1 MKKTDLVIGIPR
13 EIHDRCRCV
22 SMIPPMVRTLVQ
34 RGHPVLME
42 RDAGLKAF
50 YPSEM
55 YEEAG
60 ARILPDAAAVYGEA
74 DVILKIR
81 PPLANRSTGAHE
93 LDMMKKGA
101 AILAFL
107 TPLQNAEIVRKLV
120 ANRLTGF
127 SMESIPRISRAQSMD
142 ALSSFGSISGYRAA
156 LLAAY
161 HLGKFFPLLMTA
173 AGTVQPANVLVIG
186 AGVAGLQAIA
196 ICHML
201 GARVEAF
208 DTRKAV
214 REQVQSVGARFVEME
229 LPEDIETRYG
239 YAKEASPEFIQK
251 EMETTGE
258 RLPRTDAVISTALV
272 YGHKA
277 PVLISEEMVKRMKPG
292 SAIIDLAAEQGGN
305 CALTQPGETIEA
317 HGVIIHGAVE
327 LPSQMPVHTS
337 FLYSRNVLNAFDNL
351 YAGEEVSIDLED
363 EVNRNAVITLDGRI
377 VSEAVQAFLAS
388 LPEKGGT

>member
-1 MKKTDLVIGIPR
+1 MKKADLVIGVPR
-13 EIHDRCRCV
+13 ETHEQCRCV
-22 SMIPPMVRTLVQ
+22 AMTPQVARTLVQ
-34 RGHPVLME
+34 RGHTLLME
-42 RDAGLKAF
+42 KDAGLKAF
-50 YPSEM
+50 YPTES
-55 YEEAG
+55 YQEAG
-60 ARILPDAAAVYGEA
+60 ARILPDAAGVYGEA

-81 PPLANRSTGAHE
+81 PPRIHE
-93 LDMMKKGA
+93 LEAMKKGA

-107 TPLQNAEIVRKLV
+107 TPLQNAEIVERLV

-142 ALSSFGSISGYRAA
+142 ALSSFGAISGYRAA

-229 LPEDIETRYG
+229 LPEDAETLYG
-239 YAKEASPEFIQK
+239 YAKETSPEFIQR
-251 EMETTGE
+251 EMETIGE
-258 RLPRTDAVISTALV
+258 RLPRTDVVISTAQV
-272 YGHKA
+272 YGRRA
-277 PVLISEEMVKRMKPG
+277 PVLISEEMVQRMKPG

-305 CALTQPGETIEA
+305 CVLTRAGQTIEA
-317 HGVIIHGAVE
+317 HGVIIHGALE

-351 YAGEEVSIDLED
+351 YGPEASIDLED
-363 EVNRNAVITLDGRI
+363 EVNRNAVITMDGRI
-377 VSEAVQAFLAS
+377 LSEAVRAFMES
-388 LPEKGGT
+388 RGGR

>member
-251 EMETTGE
+251 EMETIGE